1 MLNKDKGERKMKSN
15 NIIKTALVLTLAA
28 STCGFA
34 ANESDIENLE
44 KKLIFIENQL
54 FTPELRL
61 DDLHKER
68 SQYDGISGWF
78 KGSKKKALDA
88 EIEKQESEVN
98 KLTNEMN
105 KLSSDIQSMVFEV
118 AKTFEAKGNY
128 DKAIEYYMKVSNL
141 NDTVRARIAAC
152 YKAKKDYQQ
161 AIRWLMDMSRTDST
175 LLEVVDCYHL
185 DKCPKQAIHWL
196 FEILEPFQ
204 NNAAEKT
211 ALKLIEEYK
220 YSDLLYDYP
229 NYYTRLSD
237 IYIDKAFANYKNSVG
252 TANSDYKKAVELR
265 CQENNEAAS
274 TVSMK
279 IVSAYQG
286 KYTEALEILNRQKE
300 AAERNYQDKL
310 RNAENEI
317 SDAEHRLRRAIAD
330 SERHYM
336 DMVRNADMALKRAE
350 DNLRRIESNPES
362 TQQQKDNAR
371 RSVDHAR
378 REIERVRRE
387 KPRIIHD
394 YLRPYENRVKEAK
407 DEKDKLVRDRTN
419 IIEKYIAPYKK
430 EANKAKDLMTIIK
443 NLHSANY

>member
-1 MLNKDKGERKMKSN
+1 MKLN

-28 STCGFA
+28 STYGFA
-34 ANESDIENLE
+34 ANESDIEDLE

-61 DDLHKER
+61 DDLQKER
-68 SQYDGISGWF
+68 SEYDGISGWF
-78 KGSKKKALDA
+78 RGSKKKALDA

-98 KLTNEMN
+98 KLAGEMN
-105 KLSSDIQSMVFEV
+105 KLSSEIQSMVFEV

-128 DKAIEYYMKVSNL
+128 DKAIEYYIKVSNRT
-141 NDTVRARIAAC
+141 DTVRARIAAC

-161 AIRWLMDMSRTDST
+161 AIKWLMDMSRTDST
-175 LLEVVDCYHL
+175 LLEIVDCYHL

-220 YSDLLYDYP
+220 YSGLLSDFP
-229 NYYTRLSD
+229 EYYTRLSD
-237 IYIDKAFANYKNSVG
+237 IYIQKAFVNYKNN
-252 TANSDYKKAVELR
+252 TNAANADYKKAVELR
-265 CQENNEAAS
+265 AKENNEVAS

-279 IVSAYQG
+279 IVNAYQN

-310 RNAENEI
+310 RNAEDEI
-317 SDAEHRLRRAIAD
+317 RDAEHRLRRAVGD

-336 DMVRNADMALKRAE
+336 DMVRDADMALKRAE
-350 DNLRRIESNPES
+350 EKLRKIEGNPEA
-362 TQQQKDNAR
+362 TQQQKDYAR
-371 RSVDHAR
+371 RSVDNAR
-378 REIERVRRE
+378 RELDRVRRE
-387 KPRIIHD
+387 KDRIIHE
-394 YLRPYENRVKEAK
+394 YLRPYEHRVREAR
-407 DEKDKLVRDRTN
+407 EAKDKLVRERN
-419 IIEKYIAPYKK
+419 SIIENYIAPYKK
-430 EANKAKDLMTIIK
+430 AANDAKSLASIIK
-443 NLHSANY
+443 GFHNANF

>member
-1 MLNKDKGERKMKSN
+1 MKN
-15 NIIKTALVLTLAA
+15 TNIIKTALVLTLAA

-44 KKLIFIENQL
+44 KQLIYVENEL

-61 DDLHKER
+61 DDLQKER
-68 SQYDGISGWF
+68 SEYDGISGWF

-88 EIEKQESEVN
+88 EIEKQEAEVS
-98 KLTNEMN
+98 KLSGDMN
-105 KLSSDIQSMVFEV
+105 KISTQIQSMVFEV

-128 DKAIEYYMKVSNL
+128 DKAIEYYLKVTNI

-161 AIRWLMDMSRTDST
+161 AIKWLMEMTRSDAN

-185 DKCPKQAIHWL
+185 DKCPKQAIYWL
-196 FEILEPFQ
+196 FKILEPFQ
-204 NNAAEKT
+204 NNGAEKT

-220 YSDLLYDYP
+220 YNNLLSDYP
-229 NYYTRLSD
+229 DYYVKLSD
-237 IYIDKAFANYKNSVG
+237 IYIQKAFANYKNNSSA
-252 TANSDYKKAVELR
+252 ANADYKKAVELR

-279 IVSAYQG
+279 IVNAYQS

-310 RNAENEI
+310 RNAENEL
-317 SDAEHRLRRAIAD
+317 SDAEHRLRRAVGD

-336 DMVRNADMALKRAE
+336 DVVRNADMALKRAE
-350 DNLRRIESNPES
+350 DNLRRIESNPQS
-362 TQQQKDNAR
+362 TPQQKDSAR
-371 RSVDHAR
+371 RQVENAI
-378 REIERVRRE
+378 REIDRVRRE

-394 YLRPYENRVKEAK
+394 YLRPYEHRVKEAN
-407 DEKDKLVRDRTN
+407 DDRDKLVRDRTT
-419 IIEKYIAPYKK
+419 IIENYIAPYKK
-430 EANKAKDLMTIIK
+430 AANDAKSLSTIIK
-443 NLHSANY
+443 SLHSANF

>member
-1 MLNKDKGERKMKSN
+1 MKST

-28 STCGFA
+28 STCSFA
-34 ANESDIENLE
+34 ANESDIESLE
-44 KKLIFIENQL
+44 KKLISVETEL

-88 EIEKQESEVN
+88 EIEKQEQEVSKLAGDMN
-98 KLTNEMN
+98 KLTTE
-105 KLSSDIQSMVFEV
+105 IQSMVFEV

-128 DKAIEYYMKVSNL
+128 DKAIEYYMKVTNL

-161 AIRWLMDMSRTDST
+161 AIKWLLDMTRSDAN

-185 DKCPKQAIHWL
+185 DNCPKQAIDWL
-196 FEILEPFQ
+196 FAILEPFQ

-220 YSDLLYDYP
+220 YSNLLSDFP
-229 NYYTRLSD
+229 EYYTRLSD
-237 IYIDKAFANYKNSVG
+237 VYIKKAFANYKNNTS
-252 TANSDYKKAVELR
+252 TANADYKKAVELR
-265 CQENNEAAS
+265 AKESNSPLS

-279 IVSAYQG
+279 IVNAYQG

-310 RNAENEI
+310 RSADNEI
-317 SDAEHRLRRAIAD
+317 DDAEHRLRRAIGD
-330 SERHYM
+330 SQRHYM
-336 DMVRNADMALKRAE
+336 DVVRNTEMSLKRAE

-362 TQQQKDNAR
+362 TQQQKDSAR
-371 RSVDHAR
+371 RSVDNAR
-378 REIERVRRE
+378 RELDRVRRE
-387 KPRIIHD
+387 KDRIIHE
-394 YLRPYENRVKEAK
+394 YIRPYEHRLRDAK
-407 DEKDKLVRDRTN
+407 DAKDKLVRDRN
-419 IIEKYIAPYKK
+419 SIIEKYIAPYKK
-430 EANKAKDLMTIIK
+430 AAEDAKSLASIIK
-443 NLHSANY
+443 SLHNANF

>member
-1 MLNKDKGERKMKSN
+1 MKSN

-44 KKLIFIENQL
+44 KKLIFIENQM

-61 DDLHKER
+61 DDLQKER

-98 KLTNEMN
+98 KLSTDMN
-105 KLSSDIQSMVFEV
+105 KISTEIQSMVFEV

-128 DKAIEYYMKVSNL
+128 DKAIEYYLKVTNR

-152 YKAKKDYQQ
+152 YKSKKDYQQ
-161 AIRWLMDMSRTDST
+161 AIKWLLDMTRSDAN

-185 DKCPKQAIHWL
+185 DNCPKQAIHWL
-196 FEILEPFQ
+196 FEILESFQ
-204 NNAAEKT
+204 NNGAEKT

-220 YSDLLYDYP
+220 YSNLLSDYP
-229 NYYTRLSD
+229 DYYVRLSD
-237 IYIDKAFANYKNSVG
+237 IYIQKAFANYKTNTN
-252 TANSDYKKAVELR
+252 TANADYKKAVELR

-279 IVSAYQG
+279 IVNAYQS
-286 KYTEALEILNRQKE
+286 KYSEALEILNRQTE

-317 SDAEHRLRRAIAD
+317 DEAERRLRRAIGD

-350 DNLRRIESNPES
+350 DHLRRVESDPQA
-362 TQQQKDNAR
+362 TPQQKDSAR
-371 RSVDHAR
+371 RSVENAR
-378 REIERVRRE
+378 REIDRVRRE

-394 YLRPYENRVKEAK
+394 YLRPYENRVRDAK
-407 DEKDKLVRDRTN
+407 DERDKLVRDRNT

-430 EANKAKDLMTIIK
+430 AASDAKNLTSIIK
-443 NLHSANY
+443 SLHNANF

>member
-1 MLNKDKGERKMKSN
+1 MKST

-34 ANESDIENLE
+34 ANESDIESLE
-44 KKLIFIENQL
+44 KKLISVETQL

-88 EIEKQESEVN
+88 EIEKQEQEVSKLSGDMN
-98 KLTNEMN
+98 KLTTE
-105 KLSSDIQSMVFEV
+105 IQSMVFEV

-128 DKAIEYYMKVSNL
+128 DKAIEYYMKVTNL

-161 AIRWLMDMSRTDST
+161 AIKWLLDMARTDAN

-185 DKCPKQAIHWL
+185 DNCPKQAIDWL
-196 FEILEPFQ
+196 FAILEPFQ

-220 YSDLLYDYP
+220 YSGLLSDFP
-229 NYYTRLSD
+229 EYYTRLSD
-237 IYIDKAFANYKNSVG
+237 IYIQKAFANYKNNTS
-252 TANSDYKKAVELR
+252 TANADYKKAVELR
-265 CQENNEAAS
+265 AKESNNPLS

-279 IVSAYQG
+279 IVNAYQG

-310 RNAENEI
+310 RSADNEI
-317 SDAEHRLRRAIAD
+317 DDAEHRLRRAVGE
-330 SERHYM
+330 SQQHYM
-336 DMVRNADMALKRAE
+336 GVVRDADMALKRAE

-362 TQQQKDNAR
+362 TQQQKDSAR
-371 RSVDHAR
+371 RSVDNAR
-378 REIERVRRE
+378 RELDRIKRD
-387 KPRIIHD
+387 KDRIIHD
-394 YLRPYENRVKEAK
+394 YIRPYEHRVREAK
-407 DEKDKLVRDRTN
+407 DAKDKLVRDRTN
-419 IIEKYIAPYKK
+419 IIENYIAPYKK
-430 EANKAKDLMTIIK
+430 AANDAKSLTTIIK
-443 NLHSANY
+443 SLHNANF

>member
-1 MLNKDKGERKMKSN
+1 MKN
-15 NIIKTALVLTLAA
+15 TNIIKTALVLTLAA

-34 ANESDIENLE
+34 ANESDIESLE
-44 KKLIFIENQL
+44 RQLINVENEL
-54 FTPELRL
+54 FTPELRI
-61 DDLHKER
+61 DDLQKER

-88 EIEKQESEVN
+88 EIEKQEAEVTR
-98 KLTNEMN
+98 LSGDMN
-105 KLSSDIQSMVFEV
+105 KLSTQIQSMVFEV

-128 DKAIEYYMKVSNL
+128 DKAIEYYLKVTNR
-141 NDTVRARIAAC
+141 NDTVIARIAAC

-161 AIRWLMDMSRTDST
+161 AIKWLLDMTRSDAN

-185 DKCPKQAIHWL
+185 DNCPKQAIYWL

-211 ALKLIEEYK
+211 ALKLIEDYK
-220 YSDLLYDYP
+220 YSDLLSDYP
-229 NYYTRLSD
+229 DFYVRLSD
-237 IYIDKAFANYKNSVG
+237 IYIQKAFANYKNNT
-252 TANSDYKKAVELR
+252 TAANADYKKAVDLR
-265 CQENNEAAS
+265 CKESNEVAS

-279 IVSAYQG
+279 IVNAYQS
-286 KYTEALEILNRQKE
+286 KYSEALEILNRQKE

-317 SDAEHRLRRAIAD
+317 DEAEHRLKRAIGE

-350 DNLRRIESNPES
+350 ENLRRVESNPQA
-362 TQQQKDNAR
+362 TQQQKDSAR

-378 REIERVRRE
+378 REVDRVRHE

-394 YLRPYENRVKEAK
+394 YLRPYENRVRDAK
-407 DEKDKLVRDRTN
+407 DERDKLVRDRSS

-430 EANKAKDLMTIIK
+430 AASDAKNLASIIK
-443 NLHSANY
+443 NLHNANF